1 MKCVGWAFVLLLAL
15 SAGLLHAQD
24 STLGEAEFW
33 ALLNQTDS
41 LLSEA
46 LAQPDA
52 TEART
57 KALELWQ
64 NVQQVRLS
72 DGVVAVD
79 MRWITEPLTADD
91 AVALETL
98 QNRVRALL
106 DDHARRAPGAGSPVS
121 LSALDEVLQDP
132 RFEYELLTPT
142 PVPTDMPSVDLG
154 PVANAVSPR
163 LSQILLV
170 IAGVTVVTAVF
181 LYFARSLQIQPA
193 ALNDTASPDEPTT
206 SASAVDLAANLA
218 ANRDYRSA
226 IRYLYLSS
234 LLLLDERG
242 LLHYDST
249 LTNREHLRQIHE
261 RKQLHDL
268 LRGIVNVFED
278 VWYGYAPVD
287 EKFYQQYLQHI
298 HQLWQFV
305 P

>member
-1 MKCVGWAFVLLLAL
+1 MMKGLAWGLVLLFAL

-24 STLGEAEFW
+24 TTLGEAEFW
-33 ALLNQTDS
+33 ALLNQTDT
-41 LLSEA
+41 LLNEA

-52 TEART
+52 TDSRT
-57 KALELWQ
+57 KTLELWQ
-64 NVQQVRLS
+64 NVQQVRLA
-72 DGVVAVD
+72 DDVIAVD
-79 MRWITEPLTADD
+79 VRWITEPLTSGD
-91 AVALETL
+91 AVSLAAL
-98 QNRVRALL
+98 QRRIRALL
-106 DDHARRAPGAGSPVS
+106 ADHARRTFGVIGDVS

-132 RFEYELLTPT
+132 RFQYDLVTPT
-142 PVPTDMPSVDLG
+142 PIPTDMPALDLG
-154 PVANAVSPR
+154 PVSEAVSPG

-170 IAGVTVVTAVF
+170 AAGVAAVVAVF

-193 ALNDTASPDEPTT
+193 SLESAAPDEPTT
-206 SASAVDLAANLA
+206 SASAVDHAANLA
-218 ANRDYRSA
+218 ADRDYRSA

-249 LTNREHLRQIHE
+249 LTNREHLRQVRE
-261 RKQLHDL
+261 RQQLHDL

-287 EKFYQQYLQHI
+287 ETFYQQYLQHI